1 MSKWF
6 FLKNKYK
13 QNKPGKNSGLAEGMK
28 KRLVLMFAVS
38 LLSVCFLDGCA
49 PKDTETMAKAN
60 EAMAAGDYE
69 KAVELYDAAI
79 AEEKQLQACYRGKG
93 IALMSKLEYESA
105 EECFSKALESATLIE
120 KNFYHDGMENDIR
133 RYLASCYIHLGEP
146 EKAILIYDALIA
158 SDDKDVTLLTERGTA
173 KAATK
178 DLEGAKADFDKAI
191 NMDRRNYA
199 MILEIAQTL
208 NKYGG
213 RDIGTAYLADVSSLK
228 GNQIDPVLKGKILY
242 FLKDYEGALELLKPF
257 AETDDLAAAITC
269 KCYIALGETDTAKD
283 LIYSLGDRANASPD
297 LLNILGSICMKQ
309 RRYKDATKVY
319 ERAIKAAEGTPA
331 MQDLLFNR
339 AVAYEYWGKFD
350 TARDLFAEYVRQY
363 SGDKLAVR
371 ELQFL
376 NTR

>member
-38 LLSVCFLDGCA
+38 LLSVCFLAGCA

-120 KNFYHDGMENDIR
+120 KNFYHDGVQR
-133 RYLASCYIHLGEP
+133 RYVRYAP
-146 EKAILIYDALIA
+146 TTMNWNDYDRIFVKGQSAT